1 MTLSKV
7 YPGCGLEIRMN
18 EEIKKNL
25 GNRPVVFVGMMGCGK
40 SAIGRLVAAAL
51 NVDYFDADAEIEKAA
66 DMTIAE
72 IFSQY
77 GEEEFRRGEQQV
89 IKRLME
95 KGESVVALGGGAFMA
110 ENTREV
116 IKEHGISVWLDAD
129 IDLLVS
135 RVQRRPGKRPL
146 LKDGNPKEILSKLAK
161 DRLPVYALADI
172 RVNSSKTS
180 KMKTRDAVLSGLH
193 NYLSGASEHR
203 ESNATHG

>member
-95 KGESVVALGGGAFMA
+95 RGESVVALGGGAFMA